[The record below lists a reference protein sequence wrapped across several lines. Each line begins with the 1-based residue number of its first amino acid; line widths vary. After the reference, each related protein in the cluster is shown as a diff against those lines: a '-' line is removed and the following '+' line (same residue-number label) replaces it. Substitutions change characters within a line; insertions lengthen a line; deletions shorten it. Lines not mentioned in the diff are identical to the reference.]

1 MKKAVLLFGILLLP
15 TLIYIYFAL
24 GVPQVRRAA
33 FYGPRAIGPVKNPK
47 TGVITQDTVYH
58 SIKPFVCKT
67 HEGFDFSSA
76 KLGGRSYLAVFMH
89 PDSIRAVLP
98 ILAQDLKVNKRTHTY
113 SRFVF
118 FWPEDTL
125 QAAPD
130 LAGQLGLGTDTGYT
144 LVLPPAEYQA
154 MRDGQYFLPNPT
166 QSKKPYATL
175 SDAVLIDRMG
185 RIRGYYNIRYAAD
198 IKKMKEDLRHV
209 LFRDESVKT
218 IEETKVEQRR

>member
-1 MKKAVLLFGILLLP
+1 
-15 TLIYIYFAL
+15 
-24 GVPQVRRAA
+24 
-33 FYGPRAIGPVKNPK
+33 
-47 TGVITQDTVYH
+47 
-58 SIKPFVCKT
+58 
-67 HEGFDFSSA
+67 
-76 KLGGRSYLAVFMH
+76 MH

-144 LVLPPAEYQA
+144 LVLPPAAYQA

-209 LFRDESVKT
+209 LLRDESVKT